1 MSYKP
6 RLDIDALIFSIHDVL
21 VDVSLSYRE
30 VVRKT
35 VQLYLEQTIGIP
47 PSQKSLLTSEEVTLL
62 QKVGN
67 FTDYLDLATGFI
79 IYFIE
84 LLPPVPIPT
93 FPSKF
98 HVPAIIAYLQLA
110 GGRLNIG
117 IDQLRE
123 GKNIAHLARIVAA
136 AGGGI
141 DGVDVAVAKENR
153 HLLVDIGDVTKT
165 NLVGRIFQELY
176 LGADLFER
184 VYQQPALIVQST
196 GYIEHESLL
205 IDPDVLAQIGNKIP
219 LGVVANSPR
228 IQAETSLRARQ
239 IGQYFQTVV
248 STDDVRQARAKPIPA
263 PWSLLETARR
273 LDPTPTRSAYV
284 GANLGDVQA
293 AKAANRTVPFT
304 AIGCLAGAH
313 NKEIL
318 RQKFEKVKADVILGH
333 PNNLKELILG

>member
-1 MSYKP
+1 M
-6 RLDIDALIFSIHDVL
+6 LDVL
-21 VDVSLSYRE
+21 V
-30 VVRKT
+30 
-35 VQLYLEQTIGIP
+35 
-47 PSQKSLLTSEEVTLL
+47 TLL
-62 QKVGN
+62 LKV
-67 FTDYLDLATGFI
+67 FCLSRYLRRTAHAPVLC
-79 IYFIE
+79 
-84 LLPPVPIPT
+84 LPET
-93 FPSKF
+93 
-98 HVPAIIAYLQLA
+98 
-110 GGRLNIG
+110 
-117 IDQLRE
+117 
-123 GKNIAHLARIVAA
+123 
-136 AGGGI
+136 GGI
-141 DGVDVAVAKENR
+141 DGVDAALPKENR

-228 IQAETSLRARQ
+228 IQAETSLRSRQ

-263 PWSLLETARR
+263 PWSLLEAARR

-284 GANLGDVQA
+284 GANPGDVQA
-293 AKAANRTVPFT
+293 AKAANQTVPFT

-313 NKEIL
+313 NKEAL
-318 RQKFEKVKADVILGH
+318 RQEFEKVKADVILGH
-333 PNNLKELILG
+333 PNNLKGLILG